1 MDKYNCWI
9 LSQCKAIKT
18 WAPEYQTLENLAPL
32 RLRDPDTRSCTQY
45 NVIAPINRVG
55 IIPPGLLATH
65 FNHNYQWSFGT
76 SSPLSVPMPESFGR
90 QDIMMSGECTLYSV
104 LDRHTTALCPL
115 NCLMTLKPSLIV
127 GLLGQQQISEW
138 PSRPSKALLQPEVD
152 NNLLCPMA
160 TIP

>member
-1 MDKYNCWI
+1 
-9 LSQCKAIKT
+9 
-18 WAPEYQTLENLAPL
+18 
-32 RLRDPDTRSCTQY
+32 
-45 NVIAPINRVG
+45 
-55 IIPPGLLATH
+55 
-65 FNHNYQWSFGT
+65 
-76 SSPLSVPMPESFGR
+76 MPESFGR

-115 NCLMTLKPSLIV
+115 DCLMTQKPSLIV

-152 NNLLCPMA
+152 NDLLCPMA

>member
-1 MDKYNCWI
+1 MQSNRN
-9 LSQCKAIKT
+9 LST
-18 WAPEYQTLENLAPL
+18 WVPNIGKSVTLEVKRSRHQ
-32 RLRDPDTRSCTQY
+32 RLHSIQCYSPNQQSGYYSTRT
-45 NVIAPINRVG
+45 VG
-55 IIPPGLLATH
+55 NT
-65 FNHNYQWSFGT
+65 FNHDYQWSFGT
-76 SSPLSVPMPESFGR
+76 SSPLSVPMPEFLGR
-90 QDIMMSGECTLYSV
+90 QDIMMSDECTLYSA

-115 NCLMTLKPSLIV
+115 NCMVTLKLSLIV